1 MPNLLVLVAFLKIA
15 TTQDIKFSPSIATIP
30 NLVKTKAVIPGC
42 RFTSTGNIS
51 NDNLLWFKN
60 GTAFQTH
67 VTASPIV
74 ETNIFSFSNIVLK
87 STSFQDEG
95 VYQCGIKVNDTSII
109 LSDGIQLV
117 VREIDVRITS
127 VPVAL
132 KRKDKGSITSL
143 SGCVFT
149 SSVSLKG
156 HAYWLVN
163 NDDERKKSID
173 ISLLNSTHYVLSS
186 IVFFEDG
193 FYQCRVFDPERM
205 KTPVDSK
212 NATTIN
218 MEANIGNPTV
228 SVLPIYA
235 GDALDLIGCVY
246 NHTPGVN
253 LQSYW
258 LVNGVNTS
266 YASNTHGSQ
275 FQIRSLKI
283 PVTSLNDRG
292 RYQCAIYS
300 KQWMKKPMLSDVINV
315 DFKAITVIITRHP
328 KVLTANKAN
337 TVYVTGCSYTS
348 TRRLTKPSYWLLNGK
363 PLEQSIKTVDELVQN
378 EYVMPSLRINSY
390 NMSGIFQCVIFDSDL
405 MSKEEISDATV
416 EVVLEEPHIQTNIST
431 VKIPTRNNE
440 SLFIEG
446 FTIFSSIPH
455 DNLQAYWLKNG
466 VHKIKSELF
475 ALPQQNLFKLS
486 PINESAFS
494 YDNQGFYQAVVEISG
509 YPRNITSQIIDVQL
523 KDVSHTVVTLLIDDT
538 FNNVNS
544 SAEKRRIENKI
555 KLLLPKADKHEDV
568 VVSVT
573 QLSPTQQDK
582 VELVCRILYTNISP
596 VKRLILCDAFG
607 DKINVGTLKEIK
619 VTTVELQSLDCCPSS
634 NNDVLYENNKTLV
647 GTFALFK
654 CKHNLTNTIYR
665 TCMPS
670 LQFGPR
676 WSDVDMSKCLSARAV
691 SQELQDLQNV
701 KICGAKNETNCLSAA
716 EVSKNLTRT
725 VTNSDSKRVNS
736 KEVSAIGDVISNI
749 VTELQTLN
757 ASSQKEV
764 LNDIVNIADS
774 LIDVEPRTL
783 VQSQR
788 NHNTS
793 TSILNSLD
801 ILAETI
807 SDISNASNIAIN
819 ISTKN
824 VGFSVV
830 KSTRTNITIQSRERN
845 GTMDVVI
852 GDTTQKLG
860 KLLVTIAIP
869 EEAFKEEEGMVYS
882 YSFKKNSFFLREKKN
897 NKLIVQSVILSAS
910 IRNTKVDNLI
920 TPVELKFKKI
930 KLPSHDGNHSCQ
942 FWDFNKGTAGDWSS
956 VGCRLV
962 SKDRIYITCLCDH
975 LTNFALLLDVGQSGY
990 NPVELQ
996 IITWIGCGLSL
1007 AGLMLTVMIYMFFR
1021 ELRKKLPPR
1030 ILICL
1035 CISMMALLT
1044 TFLIGAERT
1053 SSRVG
1058 CQVVAALLQYFMLTT
1073 FCWMFV
1079 EGINL
1084 YRCFVKVF
1092 VDASKKK
1099 FIYKASLFAWG
1110 LPVMVVVVTVGIEPN
1125 NLGNDRICIIHGY
1138 SFYFG
1143 VLLPICL
1150 ILLVNTGLLICVI
1163 FKLSYG
1169 KAGQGK
1175 PGKTKIALLGQA
1187 KVALM
1192 CIILVGVAWAF
1203 GVVAVGKATPFFQWL
1218 FCIFNSFQGFCIF
1231 VFYTIKNTAA
1241 RREIRKFINIKIL
1254 RPWSKACQGPKDR
1267 DRSRTITSTR
1277 VTS

>member
-1 MPNLLVLVAFLKIA
+1 MPNLLVLVVFLKIA
-15 TTQDIKFSPSIATIP
+15 TTQDIKFSPGIATIL

-42 RFTSTGNIS
+42 KFTSTSNIL
-51 NDNLLWFKN
+51 NDKLLWLKN
-60 GTAFQTH
+60 GTVFQTH
-67 VTASPIV
+67 VTATPIV
-74 ETNIFSFSNIVLK
+74 GTNIFSFSNIVLK

-95 VYQCGIKVNDTSII
+95 VYQCGIKVNGTSII

-117 VREIDVRITS
+117 VKEIDVRFTS
-127 VPVAL
+127 VPVAV
-132 KRKDKGSITSL
+132 KSKDKGSIVSL
-143 SGCVFT
+143 SGCVLT

-156 HAYWLVN
+156 HTYWLVN
-163 NDDERKKSID
+163 NDDERKKSIH

-186 IVFFEDG
+186 IVFFEKG

-218 MEANIGNPTV
+218 IEANIGNPSV
-228 SVLPIYA
+228 SLLPIYA
-235 GDALDLIGCVY
+235 GDALNLIGCVY

-258 LVNGVNTS
+258 VVNGVNTS
-266 YASNTHGSQ
+266 YTSETHGSQ
-275 FQIRSLKI
+275 FQIGPLEI

-300 KQWMKKPMLSDVINV
+300 KEWMEKPMLSDVINV
-315 DFKAITVIITRHP
+315 DFKAITVNITRHP

-348 TRRLTKPSYWLLNGK
+348 TRRLTKPSSWLLNGK
-363 PLEQSIKTVDELVQN
+363 PLEQSINTVDELVQN
-378 EYVMPSLRINSY
+378 QYVMHSLRIDSY

-405 MSKEEISDATV
+405 MSQEEISDVTV
-416 EVVLEEPHIQTNIST
+416 EVVLGEPHIQTNVST
-431 VKIPTRNNE
+431 VKIPTRSNE

-466 VHKIKSELF
+466 VHIIKSELF

-486 PINESAFS
+486 PINVTTFS
-494 YDNQGFYQAVVEISG
+494 YESQGYYQAVVEISG
-509 YPRNITSQIIDVQL
+509 YPRNITSKIIDVQF

-555 KLLLPKADKHEDV
+555 KLLLPKADKHEGM

-573 QLSPTQQDK
+573 QLSPTQPDK
-582 VELVCRILYTNISP
+582 VKLVCRILYTNISP
-596 VKRLILCDAFG
+596 VKRLKLCDAFG
-607 DKINVGTLKEIK
+607 DKINVEALKEIK

-634 NNDVLYENNKTLV
+634 NNDVLYENKKTLA
-647 GTFALFK
+647 GTDAPFK

-665 TCMPS
+665 TCIPS

-691 SQELQDLQNV
+691 SQELQDLQNA
-701 KICGAKNETNCLSAA
+701 KICGAKNVTNCVSAA
-716 EVSKNLTRT
+716 EVSKNLTRAI
-725 VTNSDSKRVNS
+725 TNSDSKRVKS

-774 LIDVEPRTL
+774 LIDVEPHTL

-788 NHNTS
+788 NHDTS

-807 SDISNASNIAIN
+807 SDISNATNIAIN

-830 KSTRTNITIQSRERN
+830 KSTRTNVTIQSSERN

-882 YSFKKNSFFLREKKN
+882 YSFKKNSFFLRDLNAVDFKKKN

-910 IRNTKVDNLI
+910 IRNTKVDKLV
-920 TPVELKFKKI
+920 TPVKLKFKKI
-930 KLPSHDGNHSCQ
+930 KFPSADGNHSCQ
-942 FWDFNKGTAGDWSS
+942 FWDFNKGPNGDWSS

-1007 AGLMLTVMIYMFFR
+1007 AGLFLTVMIYMFFR
-1021 ELRKKLPPR
+1021 KLRRKLPPR

-1035 CISMMALLT
+1035 CISLMALLT

-1053 SSRVG
+1053 SPRVG

-1099 FIYKASLFAWG
+1099 FIYKASLFALG
-1110 LPVMVVVVTVGIEPN
+1110 LPVIIVVVTAGIEPN
-1125 NLGNDRICIIHGY
+1125 NLGNDRICIIRGY

-1150 ILLVNTGLLICVI
+1150 ILLVNIALLICVI
-1163 FKLSYG
+1163 YTLSY
-1169 KAGQGK
+1169 GQGK

-1192 CIILVGVAWAF
+1192 CSILVGVAWAF

-1231 VFYTIKNTAA
+1231 VLYTIKNTAV
-1241 RREIRKFINIKIL
+1241 RREVRKFIQDFNIKIL
-1254 RPWSKACQGPKDR
+1254 RRRYNGSQEPN
-1267 DRSRTITSTR
+1267 ITEYQ
-1277 VTS
+1277 